1 MPISFLVYNLTTEQA
16 NLVLQR
22 KVWSSHAVTFRATH
36 FTPTCPNFMFAIRGL
51 GMISVKIVYPIVKQ
65 VWESDA
71 TKTYMQSLVDKA
83 LDDEKEKVKAELDVT
98 ISDTVSFF
106 FYLSLTSS
114 LIIRAG
120 SSFSKYD
127 ITPTSL

>member
-1 MPISFLVYNLTTEQA
+1 
-16 NLVLQR
+16 
-22 KVWSSHAVTFRATH
+22 
-36 FTPTCPNFMFAIRGL
+36 
-51 GMISVKIVYPIVKQ
+51 MISVKIVYPIVKQ